1 MLIDK
6 AFVKHRRREPNYSES
21 ATEWKGGNGSLYERI
36 LIAYDG
42 SKEAERAL
50 DEGIRLA
57 KSLGSHVVLATIA
70 EPLPGYYG
78 LAVVVAP
85 EAPNQLRQDEL
96 GRLESLQA
104 KASELAKTHD
114 ITIETTLIEADEV
127 AGILEAASTL
137 KANLIIVGL
146 RRHDQHLEWVGTV
159 RQIANSTPCP
169 ILAVV

>member
-1 MLIDK
+1 M
-6 AFVKHRRREPNYSES
+6 
-21 ATEWKGGNGSLYERI
+21 YERI

-85 EAPNQLRQDEL
+85 EAPDQFRQDEL
-96 GRLESLQA
+96 GRLGSLQA
-104 KASELAKTHD
+104 KASELAKAHD
-114 ITIETTLIEADEV
+114 ITIETTLIEAGEV

-137 KANLIIVGL
+137 KANLIVVGL

-159 RQIANSTPCP
+159 RQIANSTTRP
-169 ILAVV
+169 ILAAV